1 MKNNTTN
8 SYKHT
13 LKYAGLFGGVQGL
26 NLMIGLIRNKLVAL
40 ILGPA
45 GMGLVSLYN
54 STITLMSNT
63 TNFGLSMSGVKRI
76 SEYYDEYN
84 DSTTLSENVRLIRSL
99 CIVAAILGILLCSVL
114 SGQLSL
120 WTFGNYE
127 ETMGFIMLSPMV
139 GMLAVIAGELAIMKG
154 VRMLKPL
161 AVISIFNVVAAVVI
175 SVPIFYIYGRNGI
188 IPSFLLLT
196 LSQLIFTLRYSYKRF
211 PLRLSFSVKFLSRG
225 WNIIKLGFAFVVAG
239 VFGSGADFLIRLFL
253 NNCGSLDTVGL
264 YNSGFVMTM
273 VYGGLVFSAMETDYF
288 PRLSAVAHGNIIEQN
303 NVVNNQVEVSL
314 LLVSPML
321 TAFITFLPII
331 LPLLF
336 SHKFVAVLPMVQVTV
351 LALYMRAMKLPLAYI
366 ALSKS
371 DSKCFLLLELTYAV
385 VFLILVCGFFK
396 LFGLTGTGYGILITA
411 IFDFIVLT
419 IFTYF
424 RYKYV
429 ISKTVFVISIIQLPL
444 GIASYIASQVLHG
457 WLYWLIG
464 AFISFLSLS
473 YSVYIFHSKTHLL
486 SSIKNKFGKIK
497 S

>member
-84 DSTTLSENVRLIRSL
+84 DSTTLSENVKLIRSL

-154 VRMLKPL
+154 VRMLRPL
-161 AVISIFNVVAAVVI
+161 AVISIFNVVAAVII

-211 PLRLSFSVKFLSRG
+211 PLRLAFSVKFLSRG

-303 NVVNNQVEVSL
+303 NVVTNQVEVSL

-351 LALYMRAMKLPLAYI
+351 LALYMRAMKPADMLRI
-366 ALSKS
+366 
-371 DSKCFLLLELTYAV
+371 
-385 VFLILVCGFFK
+385 
-396 LFGLTGTGYGILITA
+396 
-411 IFDFIVLT
+411 
-419 IFTYF
+419 
-424 RYKYV
+424 
-429 ISKTVFVISIIQLPL
+429 
-444 GIASYIASQVLHG
+444 
-457 WLYWLIG
+457 
-464 AFISFLSLS
+464 
-473 YSVYIFHSKTHLL
+473 
-486 SSIKNKFGKIK
+486 
-497 S
+497 